1 MGKKVLSVLSIVVSV
16 IALIALSWAST
27 SFIYWLITLCFGI
40 EWTLQHATG
49 IWLICVLL
57 SSSFNTKIKN

>member
-1 MGKKVLSVLSIVVSV
+1 MGKKVLDALGIVVLV

-27 SFIYWLITLCFGI
+27 SFIYWLITLCLGI

-49 IWLICVLL
+49 VWLIRILFL
-57 SSSFNTKIKN
+57 PAFNAKIKN